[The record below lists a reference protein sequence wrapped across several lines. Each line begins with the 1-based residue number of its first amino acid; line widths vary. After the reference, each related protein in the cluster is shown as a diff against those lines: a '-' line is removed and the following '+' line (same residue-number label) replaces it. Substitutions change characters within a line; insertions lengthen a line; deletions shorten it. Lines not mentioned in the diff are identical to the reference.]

1 MKARAL
7 AAAWL
12 AVSSSLAGCG
22 YAPAYGGQY
31 ASERLCVVPAPPKVS
46 DPDALQAALTGARSE
61 LSRAGALR
69 TGGGYPRMVVELLRI
84 DELSSGIAAVPAQPG
99 AGAMPLAR
107 GENIGVVGRAWVQ
120 GAPGA
125 EPTRDTGDVRR
136 VEHAAG
142 EQDPRVDALA
152 RDGSV
157 RAAAGELGRAL
168 ARRVLG
174 EPEPTVEPM

>member
-7 AAAWL
+7 AAGCIAAL
-12 AVSSSLAGCG
+12 VSASAGCG
-22 YAPAYGGQY
+22 YAPAYGGQN
-31 ASERLCVVPAPPKVS
+31 ARVSLSVVPAPPKVS
-46 DPDALQAALTGARSE
+46 DPGAIDAALSGARAE

-69 TGGGYPRMVVELLRI
+69 AGGGYPRMVVELLRI
-84 DELSSGIAAVPAQPG
+84 DELASGIAAAAQPG
-99 AGAMPLAR
+99 GGALPLAR
-107 GENIGVVGRAWVQ
+107 GESVGVVGRAWVLS
-120 GAPGA
+120 APGA

-142 EQDPRVDALA
+142 EADPRVDSLA
-152 RDGSV
+152 HDSSV